1 MNQPV
6 RTVVLVIRDGWGEPD
21 AGNPAYDPASDAT
34 ALATTPVDRR
44 LRATSPSTL
53 LECSGRAVGLPEGQM
68 GNSEVGH
75 LNLGAGRVVLQ
86 DITRIDA
93 AIADGSFRENPALA
107 GLADTVGDAGGRVH
121 LMGLC
126 SDGGVHSHERHLHAL
141 IDWFADRDLPVV
153 VHCITDGRDTS
164 PTSGVES
171 VRKIREHLEERSC
184 GFIATVVGRYYA
196 MDRDR
201 RWERTHV
208 AYDAIARRE
217 GPRATD
223 PVEAISASYAG
234 GVTDEFIRPVV
245 VETGED
251 YAGVEPRD
259 GIVFFNFRGDRA
271 RQITTAFLDPHFDGF
286 PRGEPHDPDL
296 YVAMTQYEDTVPYH
310 VAFPPQDLS
319 NVLADVVA
327 GAGLRQLR
335 AAETEKYA
343 HVTYFFNGGREE
355 AVPLEERCLV
365 PSPKVATYDL
375 EPEMSAVQLTDEV
388 LRRALET
395 HYAFVLVNYANPD
408 MVGHTADIAATVRAV
423 EVVDACVGRLID
435 HFTGAGGVLLVT
447 SDHGNAE
454 MLRDAG
460 GNPFTAHTTNPVR
473 LFLVG
478 GGNPPLRPGRLADV
492 APTVVRLLG
501 LPQPPEMTGVSL
513 LAEG

>member
-1 MNQPV
+1 MTPSF

-21 AGNPAYDPASDAT
+21 VESPSYDPASDAT
-34 ALATTPVDRR
+34 ALASTPVDRQ
-44 LRATSPSTL
+44 LRAASPSTL
-53 LECSGRAVGLPEGQM
+53 LECSGLAVGLPEGQM

-75 LNLGAGRVVLQ
+75 LNLGAGRVVHQ
-86 DITRIDA
+86 DITRIDE
-93 AIADGSFRENPALA
+93 AIRDGSFQENPALL
-107 GLADTVGDAGGRVH
+107 GLASTLGDSGGRVH

-141 IDWFADRDLPVV
+141 IDWFADRDIPMA

-164 PTSGVES
+164 PTSGAAS
-171 VRKIREHLEERSC
+171 VRTIREHLAERSC

-208 AYDAIARRE
+208 AYDAIAQRE

-234 GVTDEFIRPVV
+234 GITDEFIQPVV
-245 VETGED
+245 IETGED
-251 YAGVEPRD
+251 YEGVEPRD
-259 GIVFFNFRGDRA
+259 GVVFFNFRGDRA
-271 RQITTAFLDPHFDGF
+271 RQITTAFLDPAFDAF
-286 PRGEPHDPDL
+286 PREPHDPGL
-296 YVAMTQYEDTVPYH
+296 YVAMTQYEDAVPYQ

-355 AVPLEERCLV
+355 AVALEERCLV

-388 LRRALET
+388 LRLASET

-408 MVGHTADIAATVRAV
+408 MVGHTADIGATVRAV

-454 MLRDAG
+454 MLRDG
-460 GNPFTAHTTNPVR
+460 GGKPFTAHTTNPVR
-473 LFLVG
+473 LFVVG
-478 GGNPPLRPGRLADV
+478 GGDAPLRPGKLADV
-492 APTVVRLLG
+492 APTVVQLLG

-513 LAEG
+513 LAAG

>member
-1 MNQPV
+1 MTQPI

-21 AGNPAYDPASDAT
+21 VESPAYDAASDAT
-34 ALATTPVDRR
+34 ALATTPVDQR
-44 LRATSPSTL
+44 LRASAPSTL
-53 LECSGRAVGLPEGQM
+53 LECSGPAVGLPEGQM

-75 LNLGAGRVVLQ
+75 LNLGAGRVVHQ
-86 DITRIDA
+86 DIARIDA
-93 AIADGSFRENPALA
+93 AIADGSFRVNPALE
-107 GLADTVGDAGGRVH
+107 GLAATLVGSGGRVH

-126 SDGGVHSHERHLHAL
+126 STGGVHSHERHLHAL

-164 PTSGVES
+164 PTSGADS
-171 VRKIREHLEERSC
+171 VRGIRDHLAERSC

-201 RWERTHV
+201 RWERTRV
-208 AYDAIARRE
+208 AWEAIAERE
-217 GPRATD
+217 GPRARE
-223 PVEAISASYAG
+223 PVGAITASYG
-234 GVTDEFIRPVV
+234 EGVTDEFIQPVV
-245 VETGED
+245 IETEED
-251 YAGVEPRD
+251 YGGVEPRD

-271 RQITTAFLDPHFDGF
+271 RQITSAFLDPAFDAF
-286 PRGEPHDPDL
+286 PREPHDPDL

-355 AVPLEERCLV
+355 PVPLEERCLV

-375 EPEMSAVQLTDEV
+375 EPEMSAVPLTDEV
-388 LRRALET
+388 LRRASEND
-395 HYAFVLVNYANPD
+395 YAFVLVNYANPD

-423 EVVDACVGRLID
+423 EVVDACVGRLIE

-454 MLRDAG
+454 MLRDAE

-473 LFLVG
+473 LYLVG
-478 GGNPPLRPGRLADV
+478 HGNAPLRPGRLADV
-492 APTVVRLLG
+492 APTVVQLLG
-501 LPQPPEMTGVSL
+501 LPQPPEMTGRSL
-513 LAEG
+513 LADG